1 MAKGQ
6 SSQRIRKSLSDI
18 RVDIESNGLRRS
30 LGPVHL
36 VLLGIGCI
44 VGAGIYVMTG
54 AAAANYAGPAVLL
67 SFVLAGLACG
77 FTGLCYAELASTL
90 PVSGSSYSYTYASL
104 GEVAA
109 WSIGWL
115 LMLEYGLAGS
125 ALAAGL
131 SGYLSSLLGDFG
143 IVIPEALR
151 TPWVSSRMGEAGIEF
166 TSGNGINLVAAACVG
181 LVAIILVRGVSESA
195 TVNAIM
201 VVIKISVLIL
211 FVVVGLAYVDPANW
225 TPFIPESRGGFT
237 YGEAGI
243 FRGASVLFF
252 AYLGFE
258 TISTA
263 ALEARNPQRDMPIGI
278 LGALVI
284 CTALYVAVALVLTGL
299 VPYQEL
305 GVPDP
310 IALAV
315 DRIGMPMFTVVIKLG
330 AVLGLTSVLL
340 VNTYGHTRICFA
352 MSQDGLLP
360 KLFSR
365 VHTQWLTPHRG
376 TVFVAVVTAVAAAT
390 LPITILGD
398 LVSLGTACA
407 FSIVAITVMWLRTN
421 EPDLHRPFRVPLGGF
436 YIGRMWIGV
445 VPVLALIFCLTMVGP
460 VVIDIALKA
469 LRGETLPA
477 IVLTIYLVIGVL
489 LYRQYGMRNSR
500 LRARADDAALQARAP
515 DRPISS

>member
-1 MAKGQ
+1 MAKG
-6 SSQRIRKSLSDI
+6 SGGPRIRKSLADI
-18 RVDIESNGLRRS
+18 HVDIQSNGLKRS
-30 LGPVHL
+30 LGPVQL

-109 WSIGWL
+109 WTIGWL

-131 SGYLSSLLGDFG
+131 SGYLSSLLSDFG
-143 IVIPEALR
+143 VIIPEALR
-151 TPWVSSRMGEAGIEF
+151 TPWITSTVGTGGLEF
-166 TSGNGINLVAAACVG
+166 SSGNGINLVAAVCVA
-181 LVAIILVRGVSESA
+181 LVALVLVRGVSESA
-195 TVNAIM
+195 RVNAII

-211 FVVVGLAYVDPANW
+211 FVGVGAFYVVPDNW
-225 TPFIPESRGGFT
+225 FPFIPESQGGFT

-243 FRGASVLFF
+243 FRGASILFF

-278 LGALVI
+278 IGALIV
-284 CTALYVAVALVLTGL
+284 CTILYMAVGLVLTGL
-299 VPYQEL
+299 VPYQQL

-315 DRIGMPMFTVVIKLG
+315 DQIGMPAFTLVIKLG
-330 AVLGLTSVLL
+330 AVLGLMSVLL

-360 KLFSR
+360 RLFSS
-365 VHTQWLTPHRG
+365 VHTEWMTPHLG
-376 TVFVAVVTAVAAAT
+376 TVFVAIITAIAAAT

-421 EPDLHRPFRVPLGGF
+421 EPDLERPFRVPLGG
-436 YIGRMWIGV
+436 IWIKGVWIGT
-445 VPVLALIFCLTMVGP
+445 VPVLALVFCLTMVGP
-460 VVIDIALKA
+460 VVIDIGLKA
-469 LRGETLPA
+469 AEGQPLPA
-477 IVLTIYLVIGVL
+477 IVLGIYFALGFL
-489 LYRQYGMRNSR
+489 LYRQYGWHNSR
-500 LRARADDAALQARAP
+500 LRKIAREAEQAPAG
-515 DRPISS
+515 S